1 MQPDTY
7 MALAKERA
15 DRFRAEADNHRWMT
29 GTRTRPIGPTRRL
42 MASLLRFRGAAAQS
56 GIQSSPCPCPGEA

>member
-7 MALAKERA
+7 LALAKERA

-29 GTRTRPIGPTRRL
+29 GTRTRSIGPARRL
-42 MASLLRFRGAAAQS
+42 MASLSRFRGAAARPR
-56 GIQSSPCPCPGEA
+56 IQSSPCPCPCEA